1 MPSQILFNLHQA
13 KGVNGTQT
21 EENVA
26 YQKSVHGDG
35 YLMQHLVDGDLETN
49 IAPKSTGNLPIF
61 FVDLDG
67 LYNLTSIRL
76 HAQTYALE
84 NGAGLNVPFSL
95 YIWANYTPRCD
106 MYLHYPWKLIKSG
119 LVFMRNREEIV
130 IRASVST
137 QYIIIMMDD
146 YEKFMG
152 KQIVRMSE
160 IRAFGSKIKDGYV
173 PAEPSEGS
181 INIPSNLRTLKE
193 KVEFGARS
201 WTYFKYHLNLTGYE
215 LEDYH
220 TDEIQQA
227 IRQVINNYGEYFA
240 HHAPCDWHNYILSNR
255 TFLAMLNY
263 NKLLLA
269 QSGAQV
275 TRMPGYSRILGDVH
289 QDARPTSYCVV
300 LNVTQAG
307 NCFPVGAYAKAGET
321 FHYKVRRL
329 SSNEPSE
336 FRIRVNPQTDY
347 VSERT
352 EFRRW
357 PLVTA
362 AKLLKLED
370 NFSTPVGGVITLT
383 IPENSTIKICFR
395 NVYRY
400 PWFDIRNPR
409 SIDTW
414 EEQQIRYP
422 HVPFTMVMGDR
433 LITMLETSSFLKM
446 NKEDMLFSVNYY
458 DNAIKMMH
466 NYRGTDFASD
476 SFMGF
481 VIDEQLA
488 FYWGHS
494 GHMGQTM
501 MGHKDWEPFF
511 RNLSLIKSGKAI
523 YINHEIGH
531 KMQLTDITLMNGGDV
546 TNELY
551 IPLVQKHL
559 LNIPAYNIGVYPG
572 LSYSEIHQLVNNW
585 KDRTYRGVQLSYYN
599 LLGHYFGE
607 GLVGNVLSKK
617 VADGMGLESEADK
630 IHYWVKAVSFE
641 SGYNLVPFHRLWQF
655 PMNQSTVNATQHLP
669 CFFPND
675 ALTSQ
680 VTELVE
686 EILNEYGSDCARN
699 DSATVEFKGNLYR
712 GINITGTQF
721 IFFHPYKL

>member
-1 MPSQILFNLHQA
+1 M
-13 KGVNGTQT
+13 
-21 EENVA
+21 
-26 YQKSVHGDG
+26 
-35 YLMQHLVDGDLETN
+35 
-49 IAPKSTGNLPIF
+49 
-61 FVDLDG
+61 
-67 LYNLTSIRL
+67 
-76 HAQTYALE
+76 
-84 NGAGLNVPFSL
+84 
-95 YIWANYTPRCD
+95 
-106 MYLHYPWKLIKSG
+106 
-119 LVFMRNREEIV
+119 
-130 IRASVST
+130 
-137 QYIIIMMDD
+137 IIMMDD
-146 YEKFMG
+146 YEKFMR

-160 IRAFGSKIKDGYV
+160 IRAFGNKIKDGYV
-173 PAEPSEGS
+173 PAEPSIGHM
-181 INIPSNLRTLKE
+181 NIPLNLETLEE
-193 KVEFGARS
+193 KVKFGARS
-201 WTYFKYHLNLTGYE
+201 WTYFKYHLSLKGYQ

-220 TDEIQQA
+220 TDEIQLA
-227 IRQVINNYGEYFA
+227 IQQVINNYGEYFA
-240 HHAPCDWHNYILSNR
+240 HHAPCDWNNYILSSR

-269 QSGAQV
+269 QSGARV
-275 TRMPGYSRILGDVH
+275 TRMPGYSRIMGDVH

-307 NCFPVGAYAKAGET
+307 KFFPVGAYAKAGET

-329 SSNEPSE
+329 SSNEPTE

-362 AKLLKLED
+362 DKSLKHED
-370 NFSTPVGGVITLT
+370 TFSTPVGGVITLA
-383 IPENSTIKICFR
+383 IPEDSSIKICFR

-400 PWFDIRNPR
+400 PWFDIRNPT
-409 SIDTW
+409 SMDSW
-414 EEQQIRYP
+414 EQQQTRYP

-446 NKEDMLFSVNYY
+446 SREDMFFSVNYH

-476 SFMGF
+476 AFMGF

-494 GHMGQTM
+494 GHMGQAM

-511 RNLSLIKSGKAI
+511 CNISLIKSGEAI

-531 KMQLTDITLMNGGDV
+531 KMQLTDITLKNGGEV

-551 IPLVQKHL
+551 IPLVHKHL
-559 LNIPAYNIGVYPG
+559 LNIRAYEFGVYPG
-572 LSYSEIHQLVNNW
+572 LSDSEMQQLVNNW
-585 KDRTYRGVQLSYYN
+585 KSRTYGGVDLSYYN

-630 IHYWVKAVSFE
+630 IGYWVEAVSLE
-641 SGYNLVPFHRLWQF
+641 SGYDLVPFHRLWQF
-655 PMNQSTVNATQHLP
+655 PMNQSTVKATQHLP

-675 ALTSQ
+675 ALTIQ
-680 VTELVE
+680 VAELVN
-686 EILNEYGSDCARN
+686 EILNEYGKHCIRHN
-699 DSATVEFKGNLYR
+699 TATVEFKGNLYR
-712 GINITGTQF
+712 GINITDTQF
-721 IFFHPYKL
+721 IFFHPYEL